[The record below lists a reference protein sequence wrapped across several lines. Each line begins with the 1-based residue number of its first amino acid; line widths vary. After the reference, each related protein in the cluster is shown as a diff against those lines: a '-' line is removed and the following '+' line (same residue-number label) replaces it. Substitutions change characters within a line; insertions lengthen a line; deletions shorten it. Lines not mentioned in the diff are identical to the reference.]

1 MGIKRTSKMPPHP
14 RRESARQEVAAV
26 CYRMRKQDVEFLL
39 VQTRGGRWIFPKGG
53 VEAGLTHAQSAALE
67 AFEEAGVHGKIEKIP
82 FTRYLRRIAEDTSK
96 TKNSAARTQRARPVT
111 AHLCEVSRLEPPQEE
126 NRKPTWFLAE
136 KAKLRLRADRTR
148 EFGLELTRV
157 VDRALSRIRRLHDV
171 ADYAPVPFFKDA
183 LRQVRFEAFNNRLP
197 ADYPLAKAV
206 LQQCRVPHS
215 ALERALHPHVRNLNQ
230 GSVRSQIRRQM
241 LLLGSGENDGTT
253 KIEAID
259 NRRKQTDSNMAHL
272 AASKRQS
279 RKS

>member
-1 MGIKRTSKMPPHP
+1 
-14 RRESARQEVAAV
+14 
-26 CYRMRKQDVEFLL
+26 VEFLL

-53 VEAGLTHAQSAALE
+53 VEPGLTHAQSAALE

-82 FTRYLRRIAEDTSK
+82 FTRYLRRIAEDATK
-96 TKNSAARTQRARPVT
+96 TKNSASRSQRARPVT
-111 AHLCEVSRLEPPQEE
+111 AHLCEVLRLEPPQEE

-157 VDRALSRIRRLHDV
+157 VDRALSRIRRLHNV
-171 ADYAPVPFFKDA
+171 ADYAPVPLTKDA
-183 LRQVRFEAFNNRLP
+183 LRQVRFEAFNDRLP
-197 ADYPLAKAV
+197 ADYMLAKAV

-215 ALERALHPHVRNLNQ
+215 ALGRALDSHIRNLNQ

-241 LLLGSGENDGTT
+241 FLLGSGENDGAP
-253 KIEAID
+253 KIESID
-259 NRRKQTDSNMAHL
+259 NRNKPTHSNMAHPP
-272 AASKRQS
+272 ASKRQS

>member
-1 MGIKRTSKMPPHP
+1 
-14 RRESARQEVAAV
+14 
-26 CYRMRKQDVEFLL
+26 MRKQDVEFLL

-82 FTRYLRRIAEDTSK
+82 FTRYLRRIAEDASK

-206 LQQCRVPHS
+206 LRQCRVPHS
-215 ALERALHPHVRNLNQ
+215 ALERALHHHVRNLNQ